1 MTILWRGSGQGPDLN
16 LPSTSCPSSFL
27 MFQAIQGFLSTI
39 PNATTWR
46 LLPDVHIPRLQR
58 RIQAVLVT
66 DRAILVFETTRATA
80 EAAAIDLADFHE
92 GCRNLPVFPIVLV
105 QGERVTAQPPL
116 PFPGAAPPIACTRLL
131 LPVLLAQIARLPCLP
146 GFDPATWSAAPYRP
160 VPALLE
166 AACHL
171 YARHDVAT
179 LLLATAS
186 RGDLAATR
194 TAITHAI
201 DTARIAAQKTVILV
215 TGAAGAGKT
224 LCGLDTAFAPHPSRR
239 GAEASFL
246 TGNPALLHVLRAAL
260 VRDAAAHGLPPR
272 AARQRIEAVIQPL
285 HAFRDHHRTT
295 QAPPPDRIL
304 VIDEA
309 QRCWTEEYARRKT
322 QNLST
327 PLQAS
332 EPAILLDIMA
342 RHEGWCALV
351 CLLGG
356 GQEIH
361 AGEGGL
367 AAWGAALATRPA
379 WHAVAPPSVLK
390 APDPRQRLPT
400 IPHLQTEKNL
410 HLGAPVRSHRAPRWT
425 AWVDA
430 VLANE
435 PAVARRLAGPH
446 LPVRLTRSLQALRS
460 AVRGR
465 PHERPGQRYG
475 LLASTGARRLRAEGL
490 GGLLWHQDEDAVAAW
505 FLESWPDIRSAD
517 ALEVAGTEFG
527 VQGLEL
533 DHTGLCWDT
542 DLARTPETTTVG
554 TTWQARA
561 FRATAWTLP
570 RDPETLSNRLNAYR
584 VLLTRA
590 RHTTTI
596 WVPRGDPRDPT
607 RDPAR
612 YDAIAAYLRT
622 CGVPTLDE
630 TPTPAE
636 DARIPEPALL

>member
-1 MTILWRGSGQGPDLN
+1 MLSQIIA
-16 LPSTSCPSSFL
+16 
-27 MFQAIQGFLSTI
+27 AIPF
-39 PNATTWR
+39 AETWR
-46 LLPDVHIPRLQR
+46 LLPDFHIPRLQR

-66 DRAILVFETTRATA
+66 PGAILVFETTRATA

-92 GCRNLPVFPIVLV
+92 GCRNLPVLPVVIV
-105 QGERVTAQPPL
+105 QGERVAVQPPL
-116 PFPGAAPPIACTRLL
+116 PFPGAAPPLACTRLL
-131 LPVLLAQIARLPCLP
+131 LPVLLAQVARLPPIP
-146 GFDPATWSAAPYRP
+146 GFDPASWAAAPYRP

-171 YARHDVAT
+171 YARHDVAS

-194 TAITHAI
+194 AAITRAI
-201 DTARIAAQKTVILV
+201 QAARASSRRTIIFV
-215 TGAAGAGKT
+215 TGAPGTGKT
-224 LCGLDTAFAPHPSRR
+224 LCGLDTAFAPHASRL
-239 GAEASFL
+239 GPETTFL

-260 VRDAAAHGLPPR
+260 VRDAAVRGLAAR
-272 AARQRIEAVIQPL
+272 AARQRVEAIIQPL
-285 HAFRDHHRTT
+285 HAFRDHHRATA
-295 QAPPPDRIL
+295 APPPDRVL

-309 QRCWTEEYARRKT
+309 QRCWTEEYAHRKT
-322 QNLST
+322 QNLAN
-327 PLQAS
+327 PLTAS

-367 AAWGAALATRPA
+367 AAWGAALATRPE
-379 WHAVAPPSVLK
+379 WHALAPHSVLG
-390 APDPRQRLPT
+390 APDPRQRLHPT
-400 IPHLQTEKNL
+400 ANLQLQKDL
-410 HLGAPVRSHRAPRWT
+410 HLGAPVRTHRAPRWT

-430 VLANE
+430 VLAND
-435 PAVARRLAGPH
+435 PTAARCLAGPE
-446 LPVRLTRSLQALRS
+446 LPVRLTRSLGALRA

-465 PHERPGQRYG
+465 PHERRGQRYG

-505 FLESWPDIRSAD
+505 FLEPWPDIRSSD

-542 DLARTPETTTVG
+542 DLARTPEATC
-554 TTWQARA
+554 WQARA

-590 RHTTTI
+590 RRTTTI
-596 WVPRGDPRDPT
+596 WVPRGDPRDAT

-630 TPTPAE
+630 TPTQAE
-636 DARIPEPALL
+636 ATCTSEHTLL